1 MSEPFNPQGNF
12 YIIEPCVSSNAYE
25 IKFRGKTINLDKVEL
40 GMTLAKTPVILV
52 SVFEKC
58 SLTIYASGRIMIKGL
73 NNRVDADAL
82 AERVV
87 SSLQKTGAII

>member
-1 MSEPFNPQGNF
+1 MSANDQLKF
-12 YIIEPCVSSNAYE
+12 YVVEPCASSNAYE

-73 NNRVDADAL
+73 TNRQDADAL

-87 SSLQKTGAII
+87 SLLQKTGAIL

>member
-1 MSEPFNPQGNF
+1 MEKTDLKF
-12 YIIEPCVSSNAYE
+12 YIVEPCASSNAYE
-25 IKFRGKTINLDKVEL
+25 IKFRDKKIDLDKVAV

-73 NNRVDADAL
+73 KTRDAADKL
-82 AERVV
+82 ADSIVTE
-87 SSLQKTGAII
+87 LQKTGAIL